1 MSVVRRCFQLG
12 REAAGASLSPLVAL
26 LAKGRRPRKPPAV
39 LRAETADARRRAVRA
54 PLAEQLTVTGS
65 ALSDVAERLEALNDG
80 VARLGREQ
88 FQATTL
94 LEGQGAA
101 LEELFEAWRGHLDRH
116 AREAG
121 ELQQA
126 QAERD
131 ARVRLELV
139 QSLLPVVDALDAS
152 TRAARQLFEELQV
165 APSPT
170 PSWLAR
176 LRGTVTEPPTAAAA
190 RGAAVES
197 WLQGLLLIEQRLLAI
212 LEREGVRPIP
222 ALGQPFDP
230 HRHLAVA
237 VQDDGRAPDG
247 TVVEEELRGYA
258 LGDRVL
264 RHAEVVVARR
274 GSSGGGSQQASE
286 Q

>member
-1 MSVVRRCFQLG
+1 
-12 REAAGASLSPLVAL
+12 
-26 LAKGRRPRKPPAV
+26 
-39 LRAETADARRRAVRA
+39 
-54 PLAEQLTVTGS
+54 VTGS
-65 ALSDVAERLEALNDG
+65 ALGDVAERLEALSDG
-80 VARLGREQ
+80 LARLGREQ

-101 LEELFEAWRGHLDRH
+101 LEELAETWREHLDRH

-121 ELQQA
+121 ELQQG

-152 TRAARQLFEELQV
+152 ARAARQLFEELPV
-165 APSPT
+165 APPPT

-176 LRGTVTEPPTAAAA
+176 LRGTVTEPPTAVAA

-197 WLQGLLLIEQRLLAI
+197 WLQGLVLIEQRLLAI

-237 VQDDGRAPDG
+237 VQGDGRAPDG

-274 GSSGGGSQQASE
+274 GSSEGGSQQASE